1 MSDWLL
7 FVHDI
12 IDYACW
18 LRLKN
23 VMYADAGETGQTF
36 SDADGE
42 GKHEAS
48 IEFRPLVGGLMKTIL
63 REAAGGNII
72 TMGPHVVEGVD
83 LVPGTEVMAED
94 GRVKKTLIPHP
105 STDPR
110 DPLNWSTTWK
120 LTVMMS
126 QWLFTWIS
134 VTGALSIAPMFP
146 LLGQEFHLNNNQ
158 LSLLTGITVITLGFA
173 NFIIVPLSN
182 IFGRR
187 AISLVFSVLIML
199 TCIWEALA
207 TSHRS
212 LLAARALNGLVCA
225 TSESIPV
232 QMIAD
237 VFFLH
242 ERGLWTGVYFTGYFL
257 GAFLGPVMSGAIA
270 SHHGWKSFFWL
281 ETALAAFAIVM
292 LAFTFPETKYHRT
305 TSDKTI
311 TPPTETITNVSTDA
325 EKNASTNVGS
335 DSESSSL
342 APPPVGKGRPSSKQ
356 FMPFQKAD
364 SRWKAFIIRD
374 TWTPVKVF
382 FNPIIF
388 WAGLMLAGP
397 ADLVLFFNLTESVIL
412 AAPPY
417 LWTPQ
422 QVGYS
427 NFAFV
432 IGALIGLATAGPYSD
447 WVAARATRKNGSIRE
462 AEMRLPALWIY
473 MFITITSCIIGG
485 CAYQY
490 QWHWGILV
498 VFGYGFG
505 GLSVTTVPTIAI
517 AYAIDCYKP
526 IAGEIMVVATV
537 LKNFIGFSYSYWIF
551 DLAHREKDGWIVPA
565 MVVFACTVGPA
576 LFAFP
581 LYYGWGKKLRRWTR
595 NSELHRMEEMI

>member
-1 MSDWLL
+1 M
-7 FVHDI
+7 
-12 IDYACW
+12 A
-18 LRLKN
+18 KT
-23 VMYADAGETGQTF
+23 M
-36 SDADGE
+36 E
-42 GKHEAS
+42 G
-48 IEFRPLVGGLMKTIL
+48 I
-63 REAAGGNII
+63 
-72 TMGPHVVEGVD
+72 D
-83 LVPGTEVMAED
+83 LVPGTEVMTET
-94 GRVKKTLIPHP
+94 GRAKKALIPHP

-110 DPLNWSTTWK
+110 DPLNWSTMWK
-120 LTVMMS
+120 LMAMTS

-146 LLGQEFHLNNNQ
+146 LLGQEFRLNNSQ

-173 NFIIVPLSN
+173 NFFIVPLSN

-187 AISLVFSVLIML
+187 AVSLVFSVFIML

-257 GAFLGPVMSGAIA
+257 GAFLGPVMSGAIGT
-270 SHHGWKSFFWL
+270 HHGWRSFFWL
-281 ETALAAFAIVM
+281 ETGLAAFAIF
-292 LAFTFPETKYHRT
+292 LIALTFPETKYHRGTVGKSISPSASLSETGVVT
-305 TSDKTI
+305 TVK
-311 TPPTETITNVSTDA
+311 EGEA
-325 EKNASTNVGS
+325 EKTAHSTVPP
-335 DSESSSL
+335 DSENSSL
-342 APPPVGKGRPSSKQ
+342 APPPVGKGRPSFQQ
-356 FMPFQKAD
+356 FMPFQKPD
-364 SRWKAFIIRD
+364 SRWKMFVIRD

-397 ADLVLFFNLTESVIL
+397 ADLVLFFNITESVVL
-412 AAPPY
+412 GAPPY
-417 LWTPQ
+417 LFNPE
-422 QVGYS
+422 QVGYT

-432 IGALIGLATAGPYSD
+432 VGALIGLATAGPYSD
-447 WVAARATRKNGSIRE
+447 WVAARATRKNNNIRE
-462 AEMRLPALWIY
+462 AEMRLPALWFY
-473 MFITITSCIIGG
+473 MGITMLALILGG

-490 QWHWGILV
+490 QWHWGLTI
-498 VFGYGFG
+498 VFGYGFA

-526 IAGEIMVVATV
+526 ISGEIMVVATV
-537 LKNFIGFSYSYWIF
+537 CKNFIAFSYSYWVF
-551 DLAHREKDGWIVPA
+551 DLAHQSKEGWITPA
-565 MVVFACTVGPA
+565 MVIFACTVGPA

-581 LYYGWGKKLRRWTR
+581 LYYGVGKNIRRWTK
-595 NSELHRMEEMI
+595 NSDLHRMEDLI